1 MEDTSEEE
9 PTLDVAPLISDAKAA
24 QALRRFLSTVFGGG
38 RILPGMTFKIYF
50 FQVLLWFCPV
60 LLSATLAFAVDFTSE
75 ESSNFPYFRLILGVA
90 LNLAFGVSLEVLH
103 GVFVRLGRRKRVSAE
118 PGIAKMAWLD
128 DEEVDFHYLCSS
140 QVMDILLPRRPPVAA
155 LCRCVISSVLGGLTA
170 QLLVPKNLAAT
181 LKLDPTSSM
190 VVSCWVFLTAGTAH
204 FGLHVQST
212 TEVSLS
218 STESRPFLVIALLL
232 PLLFE
237 LPVEVARG
245 LLVSVALLPLLWAI
259 GVLPSMLDLLLWSSE
274 QVELHF
280 FGGSMLPMVLL
291 SFSIAAGMTWAGRDK
306 LLMDA
311 SLDQLLL
318 AIISLSCTALLT
330 CAAAF
335 DLRLKHPRGCFFK
348 CLGCWLQVAVAAGLL
363 IPCILMLPNDVL
375 IPLRLAME
383 QVALLLTLLA
393 VYIFG
398 VRQLSV
404 SCCGLRNQQYLRQRK
419 QLLWGDGG
427 PREAPPGPVSAQL
440 MEVTSTTTDS
450 AGLGPSALQSLRLPF
465 RARRHAQHVEV
476 LEIIAR
482 IVVLVHM
489 GLFGTPSL
497 IAYRGEDF
505 WQFVLVALQLRQM
518 RIAFLDVPKAALDAA
533 LAGLLH
539 LASWNFSTWPTA
551 VQICFVSVLRQRGVV
566 FCALLRYVVHLSRI
580 TRALP
585 KLRHPLTSLLLWLN
599 ALLWPGLLV
608 VLMFA
613 AILETPLIAVFSLP
627 LFTLAAPRWSRVAG
641 TLSSTPLVKGAEGL
655 FYSILA
661 PSLLHGLAQQWRAG
675 TLRRENGTLL
685 FCRSHERLACVVRV
699 LAHGYGWVQVE
710 LRGLELQE
718 PTSCHHVEAGKIDEA
733 FAHAFEGQRAPERPS
748 FVLEPICEIVVDTYE
763 QSVVSVRGLLD
774 NPEVLRQIHVL
785 FLKSLVW
792 VMMSLKE
799 IPEGWLTCPLKPQ
812 DTTEV
817 LQQLCNMT
825 WPAEVSQA
833 LYASSRT
840 SNAEASASASAS
852 ASALRDAAASPNSAV
867 APANIPRPPGTPPII
882 RPPQKASPEVVSPPL
897 PTLESERHPVEAVPA
912 DVEDLDT
919 LMDQVLGMAPSMGR
933 MRSIQSRDAAPA
945 RQAARKLL
953 VHNEGD
959 DAWAAPVLRAPVAN
973 SALGHRLSHSSV
985 GAPATGGTTMPEE
998 HERKETATA
1007 TTPPLEKA
1015 GEVALSRLARLV
1027 IEAYVAVNVAPLHG
1041 QKPETYGTSHVLRLF
1056 SGNIAK
1062 HQESAE
1068 LNWLVERPELFHLT
1082 MRAFR
1087 FAVKISIDA
1096 AAMGEEIDIEYG
1108 AFADLAEDLQHRWF
1122 LGVEGSMPWEV
1133 AMKQR
1138 WPNLMALKA
1147 AGISEVQIVR
1157 LRYTEDACRVGE
1169 LRRGVWNSIWA
1180 SASLELRY
1188 FANDDDERYS
1198 IQAHPTLFRN
1208 MAVQC
1213 AEYPIFVSPATT
1225 VWLS

>member
-38 RILPGMTFKIYF
+38 RILPGMTLKIYF

-60 LLSATLAFAVDFTSE
+60 LLSATLAFAVDFNSE
-75 ESSNFPYFRLILGVA
+75 ELRNFPYLRLILGA
-90 LNLAFGVSLEVLH
+90 TLNLVFGVSLEVLH
-103 GVFVRLGRRKRVSAE
+103 GVFVRLGRRKRASAE
-118 PGIAKMAWLD
+118 PG
-128 DEEVDFHYLCSS
+128 
-140 QVMDILLPRRPPVAA
+140 
-155 LCRCVISSVLGGLTA
+155 
-170 QLLVPKNLAAT
+170 
-181 LKLDPTSSM
+181 
-190 VVSCWVFLTAGTAH
+190 
-204 FGLHVQST
+204 
-212 TEVSLS
+212 
-218 STESRPFLVIALLL
+218 
-232 PLLFE
+232 
-237 LPVEVARG
+237 
-245 LLVSVALLPLLWAI
+245 
-259 GVLPSMLDLLLWSSE
+259 
-274 QVELHF
+274 
-280 FGGSMLPMVLL
+280 
-291 SFSIAAGMTWAGRDK
+291 
-306 LLMDA
+306 
-311 SLDQLLL
+311 
-318 AIISLSCTALLT
+318 LSCTALLT
-330 CAAAF
+330 CAAGF
-335 DLRLKHPRGCFFK
+335 DLRLALRGCFFK

-440 MEVTSTTTDS
+440 MEVTVTTTDS
-450 AGLGPSALQSLRLPF
+450 AGLGPSALHSSRLPF
-465 RARRHAQHVEV
+465 RAQRPAQHVEV

-497 IAYRGEDF
+497 IEHRGEDLV
-505 WQFVLVALQLRQM
+505 QFVLVALQLRQM

-539 LASWNFSTWPTA
+539 LGSWNFSTWPIA

-580 TRALP
+580 TRAIP
-585 KLRHPLTSLLLWLN
+585 KLRHPLTSLLVWLN
-599 ALLWPGLLV
+599 VLLWPGLLV

-733 FAHAFEGQRAPERPS
+733 FAHAFEGQRAPERPN

-817 LQQLCNMT
+817 FQQLCNMT
-825 WPAEVSQA
+825 WPSEVAQA

-840 SNAEASASASAS
+840 SNAESAS

-882 RPPQKASPEVVSPPL
+882 RPPQKASPEVVSLPL

-953 VHNEGD
+953 AHNEGD
-959 DAWAAPVLRAPVAN
+959 DAWAAPGVSRAAVAN
-973 SALGHRLSHSSV
+973 SALGHRLSMTSG
-985 GAPATGGTTMPEE
+985 GATATGGTTMPEE
-998 HERKETATA
+998 DDRKEIA
-1007 TTPPLEKA
+1007 TTTAPPLEKA
-1015 GEVALSRLARLV
+1015 GEVLSPLARLV

-1062 HQESAE
+1062 HQESLE

-1147 AGISEVQIVR
+1147 AGLSEVQIVR

>member
-1 MEDTSEEE
+1 M
-9 PTLDVAPLISDAKAA
+9 TL
-24 QALRRFLSTVFGGG
+24 
-38 RILPGMTFKIYF
+38 KIYF

-103 GVFVRLGRRKRVSAE
+103 GVFVRLGRRKRISAE
-118 PGIAKMAWLD
+118 PGLAKMAWLD
-128 DEEVDFHYLCSS
+128 DEEVDFHYLCST
-140 QVMDILLPRRPPVAA
+140 QVMDILLPRRPPMAA

-170 QLLVPKNLAAT
+170 QLLVPNNLAAT

-330 CAAAF
+330 AAATF
-335 DLRLKHPRGCFFK
+335 DPRRLSAPGRGCFFK

-363 IPCILMLPNDVL
+363 VPCILMLPNDVL

-427 PREAPPGPVSAQL
+427 PREAPQGPVSAQL
-440 MEVTSTTTDS
+440 MEVTSTTTDL
-450 AGLGPSALQSLRLPF
+450 AGLGPSALHSLRLPL

-518 RIAFLDVPKAALDAA
+518 RIAFSDVPKAALDAA

-539 LASWNFSTWPTA
+539 LASWNFSTWPMA

-685 FCRSHERLACVVRV
+685 LCRSHERLACVIRV

-774 NPEVLRQIHVL
+774 NPEVLQQIHVL

-812 DTTEV
+812 DTTE
-817 LQQLCNMT
+817 
-825 WPAEVSQA
+825 
-833 LYASSRT
+833 
-840 SNAEASASASAS
+840 
-852 ASALRDAAASPNSAV
+852 
-867 APANIPRPPGTPPII
+867 
-882 RPPQKASPEVVSPPL
+882 ASPEVVSPPL
-897 PTLESERHPVEAVPA
+897 PTLEAERHPVEAVPA

-953 VHNEGD
+953 AHNEGD

-973 SALGHRLSHSSV
+973 SALGHRLSHSSG

-1015 GEVALSRLARLV
+1015 GEVLSPLARLV

-1225 VWLS
+1225 VCLS